1 MKRKIYAILLALTLI
16 LSLAP
21 AAAAAD
27 IPARIDAPGGDPNVD
42 QGSPY
47 SNIVKIGMP
56 AFYKAASSWA
66 ATELDK
72 RIFHAEARRRGK

>member
-16 LSLAP
+16 LSL
-21 AAAAAD
+21 
-27 IPARIDAPGGDPNVD
+27 APGGDPNVD

-72 RIFHAEARRRGK
+72 RIFHAEARRRSK